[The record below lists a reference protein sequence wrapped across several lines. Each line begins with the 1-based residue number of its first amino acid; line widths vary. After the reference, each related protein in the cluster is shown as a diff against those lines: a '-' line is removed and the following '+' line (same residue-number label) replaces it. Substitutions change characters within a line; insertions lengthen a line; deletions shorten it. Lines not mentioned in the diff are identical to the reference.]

1 MTDKPQAVVA
11 DLPDPI
17 IEYQKSGKT
26 DEEILIEPGLMA
38 VINGKSYFIRCV
50 ATLPVKDFTS
60 NLEFGLWVELE
71 REDFFKYKAA
81 LDDDDKYKMFEAHG
95 YLMNTWPAF
104 PGTLGDDVTV
114 KVINVNEKPF
124 IVDINPSDVE
134 LGKYIEVGS
143 MSDAVKQ
150 NVRNR
155 IVKFYMPQDEVKPI
169 SDIYGK

>member
-17 IEYQKSGKT
+17 VEYQKSGKT

-60 NLEFGLWVELE
+60 DLEFGLWVELE

-81 LDDDDKYKMFEAHG
+81 LDDDEKYKIFEAHG